1 MFWPFSVWI
10 NCSGDHKNFVNS
22 HSSASNFKSFSQ
34 SLENFFS
41 HSRSKR
47 LAQVSQFLIYL
58 HCTFLNAKTTIFRL
72 HLSQSLIFCIK
83 WKLSKKKTTV
93 VSMSGMF
100 TNVMSWYFWQK
111 ATFGGRGV
119 SILDF
124 ILYFILDL
132 TSCCGKNFIK
142 AKKTTEPF
150 NLQPLF

>member
-1 MFWPFSVWI
+1 M
-10 NCSGDHKNFVNS
+10 K
-22 HSSASNFKSFSQ
+22 
-34 SLENFFS
+34 
-41 HSRSKR
+41 
-47 LAQVSQFLIYL
+47 AQQ
-58 HCTFLNAKTTIFRL
+58 
-72 HLSQSLIFCIK
+72 
-83 WKLSKKKTTV
+83 KKTTV